1 MISKSVFAR
10 TFGCLV
16 LAAAIPSVALANDKD
31 KNHADKTHATAA
43 AASVEG
49 TVEAITNKDMTVK
62 DTSGQMMK
70 VEINK
75 STQFD
80 NSGKTGALKDLR
92 AGMNVTI
99 QGQKEKDGTVKAT
112 SVRYDKNAPVNP
124 S

>member
-10 TFGCLV
+10 TFGALV
-16 LAAAIPSVALANDKD
+16 LAAALPSVALAHGDD
-31 KNHADKTHATAA
+31 KNHSDKSHETAA

-49 TVEAITNKDMTVK
+49 TVEAITSKDMTVK
-62 DTSGQMMK
+62 DTSGHTMK

-75 STQFD
+75 NTQYD
-80 NSGKTGALKDLR
+80 NSGKSGTLKDLR
-92 AGMNVTI
+92 AGMNVTV
-99 QGQKEKDGTVKAT
+99 QGQTQKDGTVKAT

>member
-10 TFGCLV
+10 SFGGLV
-16 LAAAIPSVALANDKD
+16 LAAALPSVALANNNDK
-31 KNHADKTHATAA
+31 HHSDKTHTTAA

-62 DTSGQMMK
+62 DTSGHSMK
-70 VEINK
+70 VEIDK

-80 NSGKTGALKDLR
+80 NSGKSGSLKDLR

-99 QGQKEKDGTVKAT
+99 QGQTQKDGTVKAT